1 MTELLLVAVLAMGG
15 LLVVMV
21 AAKTAVRNVTGTL
34 VVLILGVLLIG
45 VAGTAGVTALRRVA
59 DAVGGVN
66 IQINNGVT
74 GLQRSGPTP
83 TPSPSPSAA
92 PTRIPGP
99 PPALLAAERQV
110 AAMGYQV
117 ADPGTFHPELA
128 LHVLVGVAGDGSAV
142 PHHERAFFFGGDG
155 ALLGEDAPLPSASV
169 LVVGQGPAT
178 AALAYQLYAADDP
191 DCCPT
196 LGKAAVRFRLDR
208 GPVLHRL
215 DPLPADTARR
225 ACCASGSTPPSEP
238 VPPGS
243 RRQ

>member
-15 LLVVMV
+15 LLVAMV
-21 AAKTAVRNVTGTL
+21 ATRVLARNFAGLVIALIVGVLFIGVTGT
-34 VVLILGVLLIG
+34 
-45 VAGTAGVTALRRVA
+45 AGITALHRVA
-59 DAVGGVN
+59 DSVGGVN
-66 IQINNGVT
+66 IEITNGVT

-83 TPSPSPSAA
+83 TPTATAA
-92 PTRIPGP
+92 ATRIPGP

-142 PHHERAFFFGGDG
+142 PHHERAFFFDGDG
-155 ALLGEDAPLPSASV
+155 TLLGQDAPLPSASV

-196 LGKAAVRFRLDR
+196 LGKAAVRFRLDGGR
-208 GPVLHRL
+208 VLHRI

-225 ACCASGSTPPSEP
+225 ACCASGPTPAAEP
-238 VPPGS
+238 VPRGS

>member
-1 MTELLLVAVLAMGG
+1 MTELLLVTVLAMGG
-15 LLVVMV
+15 LLVAMV
-21 AAKTAVRNVTGTL
+21 AARVMARNLAGL
-34 VVLILGVLLIG
+34 VIALAIGVLLIG

-59 DAVGGVN
+59 SGVGGVD
-66 IQINNGVT
+66 IQITNGVT
-74 GLQRSGPTP
+74 GLQRSGPTA
-83 TPSPSPSAA
+83 SPRPSAA

-128 LHVLVGVAGDGSAV
+128 LHVLVGAAGDGSAV
-142 PHHERAFFFGGDG
+142 PHHERAFFFDGDG

-178 AALAYQLYAADDP
+178 AALAYQLYATDDP

-208 GPVLHRL
+208 GRVLHRI
-215 DPLPADTARR
+215 DPLPADAARR
-225 ACCASGSTPPSEP
+225 ACCPSGSTPAAEP

>member
-1 MTELLLVAVLAMGG
+1 
-15 LLVVMV
+15 
-21 AAKTAVRNVTGTL
+21 
-34 VVLILGVLLIG
+34 
-45 VAGTAGVTALRRVA
+45 
-59 DAVGGVN
+59 
-66 IQINNGVT
+66 
-74 GLQRSGPTP
+74 
-83 TPSPSPSAA
+83 
-92 PTRIPGP
+92 
-99 PPALLAAERQV
+99 V

>member
-21 AAKTAVRNVTGTL
+21 AARALARNLTGLVIAV
-34 VVLILGVLLIG
+34 ILGALLIV
-45 VAGTAGVTALRRVA
+45 VAGTAGITALHRVA
-59 DAVGGVN
+59 NSVGGVN
-66 IQINNGVT
+66 IEITNGVT
-74 GLQRSGPTP
+74 GLQRNRPTASP
-83 TPSPSPSAA
+83 RPSPA

-99 PPALLAAERQV
+99 PPALLTAERQV

-128 LHVLVGVAGDGSAV
+128 LHVLIGVAGDGSAL
-142 PHHERAFFFGGDG
+142 PHHEQAFFFDGDG

-196 LGKAAVRFRLDR
+196 LGKALVRFRLDR
-208 GPVLHRL
+208 GRVLHRV

-225 ACCASGSTPPSEP
+225 ACCATGSTPPAEP

>member
-15 LLVVMV
+15 LLVAMV
-21 AAKTAVRNVTGTL
+21 AARVLARNLAGLAIALTIGAV
-34 VVLILGVLLIG
+34 LIG
-45 VAGTAGVTALRRVA
+45 VVGTAGVTALHRVA
-59 DAVGGVN
+59 SGVGGVN
-66 IQINNGVT
+66 IEITNGVT
-74 GLQRSGPTP
+74 GLQHSSPT
-83 TPSPSPSAA
+83 AA

-142 PHHERAFFFGGDG
+142 PHHERAFFFDGDG

-208 GPVLHRL
+208 GRVLHRI

-225 ACCASGSTPPSEP
+225 ACCASGSTPAAEP
-238 VPPGS
+238 IPPGS